1 MKWVK
6 NKQFW
11 GALIGVA
18 LLVFCLR
25 DLNFEDISQLWY
37 RIDFIYFAP
46 AVGCGF
52 LFIILRG
59 LRWKVILNQKTKVKT
74 GRSILLYS
82 AGQVLNIVMPA
93 LTGQVGRLIL
103 FARKEGL
110 RKTFVFSTIILEIV
124 FDAVSLILF
133 ILVTSLVAA
142 FPEEYRD
149 ISYIVA
155 GATMVAV
162 IFLYLILQFREQLE
176 RLGYRRL
183 RDRSPGAYITIKK
196 FLRSFT
202 KGIELLKSSQHVVLT
217 MILSLGSWTFHMLA
231 LYFLFLSF
239 GFNESVP
246 VAAAIMIINTIILM
260 IPITPGNAG
269 TFEIAVSRAL
279 LLLSTTGIVRSDA
292 VLYALAL
299 HILDLIPI
307 LVLGMTFLHV
317 ERMSL
322 AQLKREH
329 EDEIILDKIG
339 EDGNYV
345 EEEEQV

>member
-11 GALIGVA
+11 GALIGIA

-25 DLNFEDISQLWY
+25 DLNLDDISQLWY
-37 RIDFIYFAP
+37 RLNFVYFGS
-46 AVGCGF
+46 AVACSF
-52 LFIILRG
+52 FFIILRG
-59 LRWKVILNQKTKVKT
+59 LRWKIILNKQAKVKT
-74 GRSILLYS
+74 GRTVLLYS

-103 FARKEGL
+103 FARKQGL

-142 FPEEYRD
+142 FPEEYQD

-155 GATMVAV
+155 GATLFAV
-162 IFLYLILQFREQLE
+162 ILLYLILHFRENLE
-176 RLGYRRL
+176 ALGHRRL
-183 RDRSPGAYITIKK
+183 RDRSPGVYITIKK

-202 KGIELLKSSQHVVLT
+202 KGIELLKSSQHVVLS
-217 MILSLGSWTFHMLA
+217 MIVSLASWTFHMLA

-239 GFNESVP
+239 GFDESIP

-307 LVLGMTFLHV
+307 LVLGMTFLHF

-322 AQLKREH
+322 TQLKREH
-329 EDEIILDKIG
+329 EKDIILSKIN